1 MDIRNVMVPIDF
13 SQPSRMALE
22 YGIALARVVR
32 ARITLIHVIEPEPV
46 LAATERER
54 AKIESDRRET
64 ALRKVEELVA
74 PEDEDD
80 LDLRIVI
87 RSGNARKEI
96 PAAVDEQHVDMVV
109 LGTHGRGRLGR
120 FVLGSTTE
128 GLLRKLPVPVIT
140 VSHVMSPRPFK
151 RILFATDLSDSSH
164 GAFIFALDMAR
175 KLRADILALHVMGA
189 PTMAA
194 GELGM
199 TVEPNQSA
207 LEEVRRRLRTL
218 AKEGQVW
225 GIAVHVSIA
234 DGVAATQIMEAA
246 AESQADLILLAIE
259 SKGLIERTLL
269 GTTAE
274 RVVREAGIP
283 VLCVP
288 VSVDAQ
294 RKKAEQASKLAGQS

>member
-13 SQPSRMALE
+13 SEPSGVALE
-22 YGIALARVVR
+22 YGVALARIVG
-32 ARITLIHVIEPEPV
+32 ARLTLIHVMEPEPV
-46 LAATERER
+46 LAATEGERER
-54 AKIESDRRET
+54 IELGRREA
-64 ALRKVEELVA
+64 ALQKVEKLVA

-96 PAAVDEQHVDMVV
+96 PATVDEQHVDIVV

-120 FVLGSTTE
+120 LVLGSTTQ
-128 GLLRKLPVPVIT
+128 GMLRKLQVPVMT
-140 VSHVMSPRPFK
+140 VSHVMSPRPFR
-151 RILFATDLSDSSH
+151 RILFATDLSDASH
-164 GAFIFALDMAR
+164 GAFTFALDMAR

-199 TVEPNQSA
+199 TVEPNESA
-207 LEEVRRRLRTL
+207 LEEVRRRLRNL
-218 AKEGQVW
+218 AAEGKAQ
-225 GIAVHVSIA
+225 GITVQTSIA
-234 DGVAATQIMEAA
+234 DGAAATQIMEAA
-246 AESQADLILLAIE
+246 AENQADLILLAIE
-259 SKGLIERTLL
+259 SKGLIERTVL

-288 VSVDAQ
+288 VSVDVPRA
-294 RKKAEQASKLAGQS
+294 KAEQAS